1 MTHILRGYSLAA
13 GTLLSVLAL
22 AFPPLYPIAGL
33 LLWAFAL
40 ASFRLLARRSLV
52 QSMGLIGVGLAGL
65 GYSLLE
71 GASTPLYRLINS
83 NTKLLAMLA
92 AVSFLSLIATPSKQ
106 SKQSKKRLPPAGKKG
121 LISTLASGHFFS
133 AIINISAL
141 LIIAEKLSQSRNIDT
156 RTASLLT
163 INFAVCALWSPFF
176 AAMAY
181 TLSLVPNMSLLAVM
195 SVGAPM
201 GCICLAMLYW
211 LNQAP
216 ESKLTGYPLKGRNLV
231 LPTLLAVA
239 VMVAHDVWP
248 TIAITQ
254 IIAISA
260 PILVIVVLI
269 YEGRSSQLH
278 SHIVSRLASM
288 HNEIVLFLAAGV
300 FAIGLGELFK
310 VVPPWLPFSH
320 YGPLEACLTLGCC
333 LIAARLGVHVIM
345 LMAVIAP
352 LLLTLQPDPNLLAMT
367 FLSAWGLG
375 SSINPVSG
383 TLLAMQGN
391 YNISGSRI
399 ARANALPIAGL
410 YAINCVAYYI
420 YSVFS

>member
-1 MTHILRGYSLAA
+1 LTPLLRGYSLAA
-13 GTLLSVLAL
+13 GAFLSVLAL
-22 AFPPLYPIAGL
+22 AFPPLYPVAGV
-33 LLWAFAL
+33 LLWIFAL
-40 ASFRLLARRSLV
+40 SSFKLLAHRSLV
-52 QSMGLIGVGLAGL
+52 QSMVLIGVGLFGL

-71 GASTPLYRLINS
+71 GASTPLYKLINS
-83 NTKLLAMLA
+83 NTQLLAMLA
-92 AVSFLSLIATPSKQ
+92 AVSFLSLIATPSKR
-106 SKQSKKRLPPAGKKG
+106 SKKRLPPVGKKG

-141 LIIAEKLSQSRNIDT
+141 LIIAEKLSESRKIDT

-201 GCICLAMLYW
+201 GVICLAMLYW
-211 LNQAP
+211 LNQGP
-216 ESKLTGYPLKGRNLV
+216 ESQLTGYPLKGRNLV

-239 VMVAHDVWP
+239 VIIAHDVWP
-248 TIAITQ
+248 AIAITQ

-260 PILVIVVLI
+260 PVLVIAVLT
-269 YEGRSSQLH
+269 YEGRSKQLH
-278 SHIVSRLASM
+278 SHIVSRLANM
-288 HNEIVLFLAAGV
+288 HNEITLFLAAGV
-300 FAIGLGELFK
+300 FAIGLGALFK
-310 VVPPWLPFSH
+310 VMPPWLPFSY
-320 YGPLEACLTLGCC
+320 YGPLEASLTLGCC

-345 LMAVIAP
+345 IMAVIAP
-352 LLLTLQPDPNLLAMT
+352 LLLTLEPDPNLLAMT

-399 ARANALPIAGL
+399 ARANTLPIVGL
-410 YAINCVAYYI
+410 YAINCVSYYL
-420 YSVFS
+420 YSVLS

>member
-1 MTHILRGYSLAA
+1 LSHQLRGYSLAA
-13 GTLLSVLAL
+13 GALLSVLAL
-22 AFPPLYPIAGL
+22 AFPPLYPIAGV
-33 LLWAFAL
+33 LLWGFAIS
-40 ASFRLLARRSLV
+40 SFRLLARRSLI
-52 QSMGLIGVGLAGL
+52 QSMVLIGVGLASL

-71 GASTPLYRLINS
+71 GASAPLYRLINS
-83 NTKLLAMLA
+83 NTQLLAMLA

-106 SKQSKKRLPPAGKKG
+106 SKKRLSPVGKKG

-141 LIIAEKLSQSRNIDT
+141 LIIAEKLSESRKIDT

-181 TLSLVPNMSLLAVM
+181 TLSLVPEMHMLTVM
-195 SVGAPM
+195 SVGAPV
-201 GCICLAMLYW
+201 GFISLAMLYW
-211 LNQAP
+211 LHRAP

-239 VMVAHDVWP
+239 VIIAHEVWP

-260 PILVIVVLI
+260 PLLVLVVLL
-269 YEGRSSQLH
+269 YEGRTIQLH
-278 SHIVSRLASM
+278 GHISSRLANM
-288 HNEIVLFLAAGV
+288 HNEITLFLAAGV
-300 FAIGLGELFK
+300 FAIGLGTLFK
-310 VVPPWLPFSH
+310 IMPPWLPFTH
-320 YGPLEACLTLGCC
+320 YGPLEACLTIGCC

-345 LMAVIAP
+345 IMAVIAP
-352 LLLTLQPDPNLLAMT
+352 LLLTLEPNPNLLAMT

-383 TLLAMQGN
+383 TLLVMQGN
-391 YNISGSRI
+391 YHIKGSHL
-399 ARANALPIAGL
+399 ARANTIPIAAL
-410 YAINCVAYYI
+410 YVINCAALFI
-420 YSVFS
+420 FSAFN